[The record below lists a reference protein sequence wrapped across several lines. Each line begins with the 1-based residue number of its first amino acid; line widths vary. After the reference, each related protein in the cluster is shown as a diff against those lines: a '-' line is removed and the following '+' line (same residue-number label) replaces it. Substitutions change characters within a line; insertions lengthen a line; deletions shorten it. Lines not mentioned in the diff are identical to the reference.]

1 MSNSGQQP
9 NLRYAAAVLGV
20 GVVLA
25 VVLIGTGT
33 SAFGGLLILAVAV
46 VLALL
51 LATGRLR

>member
-1 MSNSGQQP
+1 MSNSREQP
-9 NLRYAAAVLGV
+9 DRRYAAGVLVV
-20 GVVLA
+20 GVVVA

-51 LATGRLR
+51 LATGRLH